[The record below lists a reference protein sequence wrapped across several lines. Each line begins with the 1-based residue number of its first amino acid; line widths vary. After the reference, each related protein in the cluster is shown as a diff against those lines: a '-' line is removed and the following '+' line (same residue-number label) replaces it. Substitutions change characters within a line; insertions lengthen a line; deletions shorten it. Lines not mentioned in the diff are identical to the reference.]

1 MNKLFDNVIV
11 LYLKLFVTSI
21 IQLAVTSLLL
31 RNLGVVDFG
40 IYGVLASF
48 VVLINIINITMIT
61 TTYRFIAFDLG
72 KKNDANETFNISFVI
87 HIFLAILLIVFS
99 ETIGIYFV
107 DNHVKIPLNYDV
119 DIKLVFRL
127 SILATI
133 FNVIS
138 IPFQGLITALE
149 NFRVRSIIEVI
160 KSLLTLACVYSL
172 IYFKEDLL
180 IIYCIYVALISF
192 ITLFSFS
199 FYCFYNHHNFVRWN
213 FSRNIKKY
221 KTMFSYTG
229 WISLGS
235 GAAISKDSGSQ
246 ILMNSFFDPSVNSSL
261 SIAHRVNTFV
271 SIFSNTITQ
280 AFIPR
285 LTKLLGSGNKK
296 SSLYLAS
303 ISSKLTFFIVLV
315 TSIPLIINT
324 EILINLWLDN
334 PGDFTIIFCQL
345 LIINL
350 VIESLTSG
358 IPAFVH
364 ANGKIRLYMIVGST
378 LSLLAIPLSYFLFLY
393 GFQPYLFMVLLI
405 FSSLLTTFFNLIIL
419 KYHLKFDIIDFLKL
433 SFYPSVKVLVIS
445 IIILYV
451 TNLFEQDQF
460 IIKTI
465 SCLIVVIMSILIFGI
480 NSSEFKIFK
489 DILKKILKIN

>member
-1 MNKLFDNVIV
+1 MNKLLDNVIV
-11 LYLKLFVTSI
+11 LYLKLFITSV

-87 HIFLAILLIVFS
+87 HIFLAILLVLFS

-107 DNHVKIPLNYDV
+107 DNQVKLPLNYDV

-149 NFRVRSIIEVI
+149 NFRVRSIIEII
-160 KSLLTLACVYSL
+160 KSLLTLACVLSL
-172 IYFKEDLL
+172 VYFTEDLL
-180 IIYCIYVALISF
+180 VIYCIYVALISL
-192 ITLFSFS
+192 ITLLSFA
-199 FYCFYNHHNFVRWN
+199 FYCYYNHHNFVRWN
-213 FSRNIKKY
+213 FSRNLKKY
-221 KTMFSYTG
+221 KTMLSYTG
-229 WISLGS
+229 WISLGAGS
-235 GAAISKDSGSQ
+235 AISKDSGSQ

-261 SIAHRVNTFV
+261 SIAGRINAFV
-271 SIFSNTITQ
+271 SMFSNTITQ

-285 LTKLLGSGNKK
+285 LTKLIGSGDKK

-303 ISSKLTFFIVLV
+303 ISSKFTFFIVLI

-350 VIESLTSG
+350 IIESLTSG

-364 ANGKIRLYMIVGST
+364 ANGNIRLYMIVGST
-378 LSLLAIPLSYFLFLY
+378 LSLLSIPLSYILFLY
-393 GFQPYLFMVLLI
+393 GFQPYIFMVFLI
-405 FSSLLTTFFNLIIL
+405 VSSVLITFFNLLIL
-419 KYHLKFDIIDFLKL
+419 KHHLKFDIIEFLKL
-433 SFYPSVKVLVIS
+433 SFYPSLKVLFIN
-445 IIILYV
+445 IIIIIYI
-451 TNLFEQDQF
+451 TNLFEQDYF

-465 SCLIVVIMSILIFGI
+465 SSLIVVVTSILIFGI
-480 NSSEFKIFK
+480 NKSE
-489 DILKKILKIN
+489 LKIIKSFLKFKK

>member
-1 MNKLFDNVIV
+1 
-11 LYLKLFVTSI
+11 
-21 IQLAVTSLLL
+21 
-31 RNLGVVDFG
+31 
-40 IYGVLASF
+40 
-48 VVLINIINITMIT
+48 
-61 TTYRFIAFDLG
+61 
-72 KKNDANETFNISFVI
+72 
-87 HIFLAILLIVFS
+87 
-99 ETIGIYFV
+99 
-107 DNHVKIPLNYDV
+107 
-119 DIKLVFRL
+119 
-127 SILATI
+127 
-133 FNVIS
+133 
-138 IPFQGLITALE
+138 
-149 NFRVRSIIEVI
+149 
-160 KSLLTLACVYSL
+160 
-172 IYFKEDLL
+172 
-180 IIYCIYVALISF
+180 
-192 ITLFSFS
+192 
-199 FYCFYNHHNFVRWN
+199 
-213 FSRNIKKY
+213 
-221 KTMFSYTG
+221 
-229 WISLGS
+229 
-235 GAAISKDSGSQ
+235 
-246 ILMNSFFDPSVNSSL
+246 
-261 SIAHRVNTFV
+261 
-271 SIFSNTITQ
+271 
-280 AFIPR
+280 
-285 LTKLLGSGNKK
+285 
-296 SSLYLAS
+296 
-303 ISSKLTFFIVLV
+303 VLV

-378 LSLLAIPLSYFLFLY
+378 LSLLASPLSYFLFLY

>member
-1 MNKLFDNVIV
+1 MNKLLDNVIV
-11 LYLKLFVTSI
+11 LYLKLFITSI
-21 IQLAVTSLLL
+21 IQLIVTSLLL
-31 RNLGVVDFG
+31 RNLGVIDFG

-87 HIFLAILLIVFS
+87 HVFLAILLVLFS

-107 DNHVKIPLNYDV
+107 DNQVKLPLNYDV
-119 DIKLVFRL
+119 DVKLVFRL

-149 NFRVRSIIEVI
+149 NFRVRSIIEII
-160 KSLLTLACVYSL
+160 KAILTLACVSSL
-172 IYFKEDLL
+172 VYFTEDLL
-180 IIYCIYVALISF
+180 VIYCVYVALISL
-192 ITLFSFS
+192 ITLLSFAS
-199 FYCFYNHHNFVRWN
+199 YCFYNHHNFVRWN

-221 KTMFSYTG
+221 KSMISYTG
-229 WISLGS
+229 WISLGAGS
-235 GAAISKDSGSQ
+235 ALSKDSGSQ

-261 SIAHRVNTFV
+261 SIAGRINAFV
-271 SIFSNTITQ
+271 SMFSNTITQ

-285 LTKLLGSGNKK
+285 LTKLIGSGDKK
-296 SSLYLAS
+296 SSLYFAS
-303 ISSKLTFFIVLV
+303 ISSKFTFFIVLI
-315 TSIPLIINT
+315 TSVPLIINT

-345 LIINL
+345 LILNL
-350 VIESLTSG
+350 IIESLTSG

-364 ANGKIRLYMIVGST
+364 ANGNIRLFMIVGST
-378 LSLLAIPLSYFLFLY
+378 LSLLSIPLSYILFLY
-393 GFQPYLFMVLLI
+393 GFQPYIFMVFLI
-405 FSSLLTTFFNLIIL
+405 VSSVLITFFNLLIL
-419 KYHLKFDIIDFLKL
+419 KIHLKFDIIDFLKL
-433 SFYPSVKVLVIS
+433 SFYPSLKVLFIN
-445 IIILYV
+445 IIMMYIN
-451 TNLFEQDQF
+451 NLFEQDYF

-465 SCLIVVIMSILIFGI
+465 SALIVVVTSILIFGI
-480 NSSEFKIFK
+480 NKSE
-489 DILKKILKIN
+489 LKILKSFLKFKK